1 MNKGITADGCHTVVE
16 NMQKKDIHFDLG
28 RVFLF
33 PGETME
39 DFMVSKAYFVNILG
53 PKVQTSTGILGP
65 YVLYAGS
72 PVYEQPEKFDVE
84 LIKFPENVYD
94 IFKPVKHIASK
105 IYERYIDLSDPD
117 DSNFTLKSELLH
129 ATNRLIFKIYPRP
142 GLFQVEGKKPPA
154 YGFLR

>member
-1 MNKGITADGCHTVVE
+1 MNKGITANGCHEVVK
-16 NMQKKDIHFDLG
+16 NMQEKDIHFDLG

-39 DFMVSKAYFVNILG
+39 DFTESKKHFVNILG
-53 PKVQTSTGILGP
+53 PKIQSSTGILGP

-94 IFKPVKHIASK
+94 IFLPVKNIASK
-105 IYERYIDLSDPD
+105 IYEGYTDLNDPD
-117 DSNFTLKSELLH
+117 DVEYTLKSELLH
-129 ATNRLIFKIYPRP
+129 ATNRIIFKLYPRP
-142 GLFQVEGKKPPA
+142 GLFQVKGKKPPA